1 MTNLFDKTTN
11 RLSKLRRKILVQI
24 RDGDWGT
31 YNTNNQTELKS
42 TMLKSSVTAMYIS
55 CIPLKR
61 TIADFRQE
69 GDTKAKAADTN
80 KKGEM
85 FKNCAVF
92 TACVSELNNEQ
103 TDNPKDLHVVM
114 SICHLIEYSR

>member
-42 TMLKSSVTAMYIS
+42 TMLKSSVTVMYTS
-55 CIPLKR
+55 HIPLKR
-61 TIADFRQE
+61 TIAVFRQE
-69 GDTKAKAADTN
+69 GDTKARAADTN
-80 KKGEM
+80 KNGEM

-103 TDNPKDLHVVM
+103 TDNAKDLHVVM

>member
-1 MTNLFDKTTN
+1 
-11 RLSKLRRKILVQI
+11 
-24 RDGDWGT
+24 
-31 YNTNNQTELKS
+31 
-42 TMLKSSVTAMYIS
+42 MLKSSVTAMYIS

-80 KKGEM
+80 KKEEM
-85 FKNCAVF
+85 FKNCTVF

-103 TDNPKDLHVVM
+103 TDNAKDLHVVM